1 MPNYEQMD
9 AAKKK
14 IGKTFMNNIGLFMSV
29 ILTFAVIVIMTT
41 DIHLVSFQ
49 EITALGIDFFLLL
62 FCSYSMYVCLAD
74 TGSKAGLSTEKYTK
88 SVDEYASEKK
98 KIFQGNMQNRML
110 DFCNYYVTNE
120 LQNTRTSIIAVVG
133 LSYDDYLEKYM
144 HLDDKGIEAL
154 TDLNSAQKK
163 AIRKAN
169 KIKPIKLTP
178 EMILRQGRSAKRR
191 SALEINP
198 VTKKNVKFGFK
209 FVQITALSVGMS
221 LIAFDILVEPS
232 WIIFASVCLKLLSVI
247 INGFGGYKA
256 GYENIVIDT
265 VNYTDAQTDLM
276 QQAIQYI
283 NANPI
288 APNEQIITTND

>member
-209 FVQITALSVGMS
+209 FVQRISSYGHSCHPQASGCRKIPARWRS
-221 LIAFDILVEPS
+221 WRIAGADADPPHQSCNIPS
-232 WIIFASVCLKLLSVI
+232 FWHRTPAD
-247 INGFGGYKA
+247 G
-256 GYENIVIDT
+256 
-265 VNYTDAQTDLM
+265 QTRT
-276 QQAIQYI
+276 
-283 NANPI
+283 P
-288 APNEQIITTND
+288 PSGW